1 MFFMHSPKIIKN
13 YENYQF
19 FSNILIF
26 TDLLLP
32 VPCNSSDY
40 YTEYGRF
47 SSFFKTY
54 NLFQS
59 NWNFILYHMYNEIST
74 KFQHFLSIP
83 KMS

>member
-1 MFFMHSPKIIKN
+1 MFFMHFQKIIKN

-47 SSFFKTY
+47 SSFFKT
-54 NLFQS
+54 
-59 NWNFILYHMYNEIST
+59 
-74 KFQHFLSIP
+74 
-83 KMS
+83 